1 MCWTDVQTCVILF
14 SSCQSVSCLT
24 RCDGKMSVVTDFLL
38 GLQWHIN
45 GLNQIFFP
53 KVMWISRGAFSRCFS
68 AIVIDFFVFIPCW
81 NQGTLRVLSLCRT
94 VVMDH
99 IDKMG
104 TWDAEWK
111 LRFFN
116 LLLGPEWSYQYVGSP
131 TFCKI
136 ISQKSI
142 RRTLYLTLLECICL
156 RGCLLSKQKWPL
168 RKLSSSWQWKKKK
181 ERGKRR
187 NKIAPC
193 WLVQQACKAEQHLG
207 ELWYVS
213 LFRKIKLSCS
223 LLNDLSSHRSRPSK
237 IIEKIQILGSVWNT
251 KTCVIFEGWVTE
263 SVGWI
268 WSDVLTILFLCL
280 QGFFMDSDQV
290 AVSLVNV
297 CMHPLLPYPSTWA
310 Y

>member
-1 MCWTDVQTCVILF
+1 MKQGRHPEWLSMCWTDVQTCVILF

-45 GLNQIFFP
+45 GLNQILFP

-136 ISQKSI
+136 ISQKALGEHSI
-142 RRTLYLTLLECICL
+142 WRCWSVFAWGAACWANRSGLWENSLLP
-156 RGCLLSKQKWPL
+156 GSG
-168 RKLSSSWQWKKKK
+168 KKKK
-181 ERGKRR
+181 KKR
-187 NKIAPC
+187 K
-193 WLVQQACKAEQHLG
+193 KE
-207 ELWYVS
+207 E
-213 LFRKIKLSCS
+213 
-223 LLNDLSSHRSRPSK
+223 
-237 IIEKIQILGSVWNT
+237 
-251 KTCVIFEGWVTE
+251 
-263 SVGWI
+263 
-268 WSDVLTILFLCL
+268 
-280 QGFFMDSDQV
+280 
-290 AVSLVNV
+290 
-297 CMHPLLPYPSTWA
+297 
-310 Y
+310 